1 MNSRIKAFIVIANR
15 LLLVI
20 VAGCV
25 LSACS
30 NSDAELEAQLL
41 AGQELAKKHCVVCHA
56 QGING
61 APIIGNTK
69 MWGPRIEKGREALVL
84 NALNG
89 NGLMPAKGGNENITK
104 EQIDLVVGY
113 YLAELEKQ

>member
-1 MNSRIKAFIVIANR
+1 MKRRIKNLFVRNKCIA
-15 LLLVI
+15 V
-20 VAGCV
+20 VAASCF

-30 NSDAELEAQLL
+30 GSGAELEAQLL
-41 AGQELAKKHCVVCHA
+41 AGEEIAKKNCKVCHA

-61 APIIGNTK
+61 APIIGNIK

-89 NGLMPAKGGNENITK
+89 NGLMPAKGGNESITK
-104 EQIDLVVGY
+104 EEINLVVGY
-113 YLAELEKQ
+113 FLAELEK